1 MAGGREAIRRELM
14 NTLARDHVGRPKA
27 TSELRAVVVDGVERS
42 TIAAGM
48 GEATSGMFVFVD
60 RWAGDFAE
68 PVIGQATSG
77 RTRWLNPGRWIVSIR
92 STLLPP

>member
-14 NTLARDHVGRPKA
+14 NTPARDPLGRPKA

-60 RWAGDFAE
+60 RWAGDFA
-68 PVIGQATSG
+68 A
-77 RTRWLNPGRWIVSIR
+77 LNPGRWIVSIR